1 MSKVYNCEQ
10 GDCDMPKVYVFE
22 FRGTKEEFL
31 NNLNQFRNNTT
42 YADGTFYYLDDY
54 IVKLVGDEIHFGIA
68 RGGHSGGYWFLPT
81 IISFDDRI
89 EFRGTILYIVPGS
102 EKRGVFKKAI
112 DCIEIFILT
121 VLFFPII
128 LVIRGY
134 MFIEWLV
141 RKIISRPKPKQK
153 TDEERLLDLMEN
165 YVGCVAK

>member
-1 MSKVYNCEQ
+1 
-10 GDCDMPKVYVFE
+10 MPKMYVFE

-31 NNLNQFRNNTT
+31 NNLNQFSNNTT

-54 IVKLVGDEIHFGIA
+54 IVNLVGDEIHFGIA

-81 IISFDDRI
+81 ITCFDDRI
-89 EFRGTILYIVPGS
+89 EFRGTIRYIVPGS

-112 DCIEIFILT
+112 DYIEIFLLT
-121 VLFFPII
+121 VLLFPIF

-134 MFIEWLV
+134 MLIEWLV